1 LVDNP
6 VTQGYPAPNAGRLL
20 PGVLLPGVEVTE
32 DAAVTVRLP
41 ASPPVPR
48 SHGVSSF
55 APPGAARTRHYVSA
69 DALAIAVF
77 CALVFAAEWQLLKD
91 GTVIGMDTATGFY
104 PWYAYLGEQLRSGHI
119 PMWNPYQFAGTPFAG
134 DPESGWAYL
143 PAVLL
148 FTGMPLTAA
157 ADGFMAF
164 HVLLAGLSTYALART
179 LGVPSI
185 GALVSA
191 IAYSF
196 SGFFFGHNICCFA
209 YSTVAAWLPAGLVG
223 IERALRS
230 RTWRARAGW
239 WACGGLAVS
248 QLLAAWVGQGAY
260 YAILF
265 LGAYLAYRTLIS
277 RRGFRET
284 PRFVVHGTAL
294 LGVGFGLAAIGL
306 LPRLEYNAV
315 SNLPGGYAAAGLA
328 SPSAALSDWGIIE
341 DWKTRLLVPGF
352 HYVGLACLGLALL
365 APITVRYRHGV
376 PFFFCMSLA
385 VLDLARWQLTPVH
398 VALSLLPGFGPMH
411 MHAPERALIVWFIC
425 PALLAGA
432 TVGWLQK
439 FGRWGVAVALGLA
452 ALVLFDLRWAWGVQL
467 AEAQDA
473 IGAYQL
479 QQVDLAEYYAP
490 TPAAVLLRSAATGD
504 QARSIGYAQHVF
516 GGPMP
521 YPLRWTDPKIAALN
535 VNNRALID
543 GLNDI
548 QGYNPIHLA
557 RLEPFMRALNG
568 QTQEYH
574 QNDVLETGLDSP
586 LLDLLGVRYL
596 VMPVV
601 PAADQVEPRLARD
614 LPVIYTDADVK
625 VLENARALPRAW
637 IVHQAVQM
645 DTDAALAQIADGKLD
660 PRHVVLLEETP
671 PTIDEAPDVSDEV
684 AIVQYSPET
693 VRIDVQT
700 AAAGMLVLSDVIYP
714 AWHAR
719 VDGAPAKI
727 YAADGA
733 LRAVAIPPGTHTL
746 EFEYTSAALPL
757 GAAITALTVLVLAG
771 AAVRLK
777 RA

>member
-1 LVDNP
+1 V
-6 VTQGYPAPNAGRLL
+6 
-20 PGVLLPGVEVTE
+20 
-32 DAAVTVRLP
+32 
-41 ASPPVPR
+41 
-48 SHGVSSF
+48 
-55 APPGAARTRHYVSA
+55 
-69 DALAIAVF
+69 AIAAF
-77 CALVFAAEWQLLKD
+77 CALVFAAEWQLLKG

-119 PMWNPYQFAGTPFAG
+119 PLWNPYQFAGTPFAG

-143 PAVLL
+143 PTMLL
-148 FTGMPLTAA
+148 FTGLPLAAA
-157 ADGFMAF
+157 ADAYMAF
-164 HVLLAGLSTYALART
+164 HVLLAGLSTYALARS

-209 YSTVAAWLPAGLVG
+209 YSTIAAWLPVGLLG
-223 IERALRS
+223 IERALTS
-230 RTWRARAGW
+230 TTPRARVGW

-248 QLLAAWVGQGAY
+248 QSLAVWVGQGAY

-265 LGAYLAYRTLIS
+265 LGAYLAYRTLTT
-277 RRGFRET
+277 RRGFLEA
-284 PRFVVHGTAL
+284 PRLVVHGAVL

-328 SPSAALSDWGIIE
+328 SPTAALTDWGFIE
-341 DWKTRLLVPGF
+341 DWQTRLLVPGF
-352 HYVGLACLGLALL
+352 HYVGLVCLGLALL
-365 APITVRYRHGV
+365 APFCLRFRHAV

-385 VLDLARWQLTPVH
+385 VLDVARWQPTPLH
-398 VALSLLPGFGPMH
+398 VALSTLPGFGPMH
-411 MHAPERALIVWFIC
+411 MHATERALIVWFIC

-432 TVGWLQK
+432 SVGWLQQ

-452 ALVLFDLRWAWGVQL
+452 ALVLVDLRWAWGIQL
-467 AEAQDA
+467 ADA
-473 IGAYQL
+473 HDAVGAYQL
-479 QQVDLAEYYAP
+479 RQVDMAEYYAP
-490 TPAAVLLRSAATGD
+490 TPAAAFLRAATASD

-521 YPLRWTDPKIAALN
+521 YSLRWTDPKIAALN
-535 VNNRALID
+535 VNNRAVIA

-574 QNDVLETGLDSP
+574 QNDVLEAGLDSP
-586 LLDLLGVRYL
+586 LLDLLGVRYI

-601 PAADQVEPRLARD
+601 PATDQVEPRLSRD
-614 LPVIYTDADVK
+614 LPIIYTDADVK
-625 VLENARALPRAW
+625 MLENADALPRAW

-645 DTDAALAQIADGKLD
+645 DTDAALAQIAGGTLD
-660 PRHVVLLEETP
+660 PRRMVVLEETP
-671 PTIDEAPDVSDEV
+671 PSIDEAPYASDQV
-684 AIVQYSPET
+684 AIIQYSPET

-714 AWHAR
+714 AWRAR
-719 VDGAPAKI
+719 VDDAPAKF
-727 YAADGA
+727 YVADGE
-733 LRAVAIPPGTHTL
+733 LRAVAIPSGIHTL
-746 EFEYTSAALPL
+746 EFQYSSAALPL
-757 GAAITALTVLVLAG
+757 GAAITGLTVLVLA
-771 AAVRLK
+771 AAIGLK
-777 RA
+777 RPW